1 MFSFYNVENL
11 FLPDPKPLHRL
22 DPTKSGLKGWDE
34 KRYRNKLFKISHVF
48 QLMKEENGALPFL
61 IGLSEVSG
69 RKVLEDLVEMEPFNS
84 EYGIVHYNSMDER
97 KVDVAML
104 YHKDKVEIIDSETIT
119 FFFEIINRKNTEN
132 YDTTRDVLFSKI
144 KYKETVINVFIA
156 HLPSKREKDVNK
168 PKRDFIL
175 NEIRNRILKIVDNEK
190 EHVILCGDFNENP
203 DDENLVKILYD
214 NKHEK
219 VLVNPFQELFNT
231 RNYST
236 FHYKSGLLYD
246 QIIISK
252 SLFDN
257 DALNFQSAHI
267 FNSEKISSQV
277 RNFEGRPFRTYAGT
291 RYLGGYSDH
300 FPVFVKFEENKNI
313 NKKVEN
319 EKFK

>member
-1 MFSFYNVENL
+1 MEMFSFYNVENL
-11 FLPDPKPLHRL
+11 FLPDPKPTHRL
-22 DPTKSGLKGWDE
+22 DPTRSGLKNWDE
-34 KRYRNKLFKISHVF
+34 QRYRNKLFKISHVF
-48 QLMKEENGALPFL
+48 QLMKEENGVLPFL

-97 KVDVAML
+97 KVDVALL
-104 YHKDKVEIIDSETIT
+104 YDKSKVEIIDSETIT
-119 FFFEIINRKNTEN
+119 FFFEIINKKNTEN

-144 KYKETVINVFIA
+144 KYKGTVVNIFIA

-175 NEIRNRILKIVDNEK
+175 NEIRSRILRIVLEEK

-214 NKHEK
+214 NDHEE
-219 VLVNPFQELFNT
+219 VLVNPFQELFST

-246 QIIISK
+246 QIILSK

-257 DALNFQSAHI
+257 DVLNFQNAKI
-267 FNSEKISSQV
+267 FNSEKISSRT

-300 FPVFVKFEENKNI
+300 FPVFVQFEETKT
-313 NKKVEN
+313 
-319 EKFK
+319 

>member
-1 MFSFYNVENL
+1 M
-11 FLPDPKPLHRL
+11 PDPEPVHRL
-22 DPTKSGLKGWDE
+22 DPTKSGLKNWDE

-48 QLMKEENGALPFL
+48 QLMKEENGTLPFL

-144 KYKETVINVFIA
+144 KYKGTVINIFIA

-175 NEIRNRILKIVDNEK
+175 NEIHGRILKIVNNEK

-214 NKHEK
+214 NNHEK
-219 VLVNPFQELFNT
+219 VLINPFQELFQT

-246 QIIISK
+246 QIIMSK
-252 SLFDN
+252 SLFAHDV
-257 DALNFQSAHI
+257 LNFQSAHI
-267 FNSEKISSQV
+267 FNSENISSRT
-277 RNFEGRPFRTYAGT
+277 RNFKGRPFRTYAGT

-300 FPVFVKFEENKNI
+300 FPVFVKFELAKT
-313 NKKVEN
+313 
-319 EKFK
+319 

>member
-1 MFSFYNVENL
+1 MEMFSFYNVENL
-11 FLPDPKPLHRL
+11 FLPDPKPTHRL
-22 DPTKSGLKGWDE
+22 DPTRSGLKNWDE
-34 KRYRNKLFKISHVF
+34 QRYRNKLFKISHVF
-48 QLMKEENGALPFL
+48 QLMKEENGVLPFL

-97 KVDVAML
+97 KVDVALL
-104 YHKDKVEIIDSETIT
+104 YDKSKVEIIDSETIT
-119 FFFEIINRKNTEN
+119 FFFEIINKKNTEN

-144 KYKETVINVFIA
+144 KYKGTVVNVFIA

-175 NEIRNRILKIVDNEK
+175 NEIRSRILRIVLEEK

-214 NKHEK
+214 NDHEE
-219 VLVNPFQELFNT
+219 VLVNPFQELFST

-246 QIIISK
+246 QIILSK

-257 DALNFQSAHI
+257 DVLNFQNAKI
-267 FNSEKISSQV
+267 FNSEKISSRT

-300 FPVFVKFEENKNI
+300 FPVFVQFEETKT
-313 NKKVEN
+313 
-319 EKFK
+319 

>member
-11 FLPDPKPLHRL
+11 FLPDPKPIHRL
-22 DPTKSGLKGWDE
+22 DPTKSGLKNWDGQ
-34 KRYRNKLFKISHVF
+34 RYRNKLFKISHVF
-48 QLMKEENGALPFL
+48 QLMKDENGVLPFL

-97 KVDVAML
+97 KVDVALL
-104 YHKDKVEIIDSETIT
+104 YDKSKVEIIDSETIT
-119 FFFEIINRKNTEN
+119 FFFEIINKKNTEN

-144 KYKETVINVFIA
+144 KYKGTVVNVFIA

-175 NEIRNRILKIVDNEK
+175 NEIRSRILKIVHDDN

-214 NKHEK
+214 NDHEK
-219 VLVNPFQELFNT
+219 VLVNPFLELFST

-246 QIIISK
+246 QIILSK

-257 DALNFQSAHI
+257 EVLNFQSAHI
-267 FNSEKISSQV
+267 FNSEKISSRV
-277 RNFEGRPFRTYAGT
+277 KNFEGRPFRTYAGT

-300 FPVFVKFEENKNI
+300 FPVFVKFEETKT
-313 NKKVEN
+313 
-319 EKFK
+319 

>member
-11 FLPDPKPLHRL
+11 FLPDPKPTHRL
-22 DPTKSGLKGWDE
+22 DPTRSGLRNWDE
-34 KRYRNKLFKISHVF
+34 KRYRNKLFKISYVF
-48 QLMKEENGALPFL
+48 QLMKEENGVLPFL

-97 KVDVAML
+97 KVDVALL
-104 YHKDKVEIIDSETIT
+104 YDKSKVEIIDSETIT
-119 FFFEIINRKNTEN
+119 FFFEIINKKNTEN

-144 KYKETVINVFIA
+144 KYKGTVINVFIA
-156 HLPSKREKDVNK
+156 HLPSKREKDINK

-175 NEIRNRILKIVDNEK
+175 NEIRTRILKIVCEEK
-190 EHVILCGDFNENP
+190 EHVVLCGDFNENP
-203 DDENLVKILYD
+203 DDGNLVKILYD
-214 NKHEK
+214 NDHEQ
-219 VLVNPFQELFNT
+219 VLINPFQELFST

-246 QIIISK
+246 QIILSK

-257 DALNFQSAHI
+257 DVLNFQNANI
-267 FNSEKISSQV
+267 FNSEKISSRT

-300 FPVFVKFEENKNI
+300 FPVFVKFEETKT
-313 NKKVEN
+313 
-319 EKFK
+319 